1 MSRLFDEFQK
11 NNNAFNHRR
20 IAEAAKD
27 QSQFRI
33 AIPLKNSSKLKTNA
47 GGGITLD
54 EDFIRV
60 VEYEYAVRFLESQN
74 TQATA
79 NAI

>member
-11 NNNAFNHRR
+11 NNTAFNHRR
-20 IAEAAKD
+20 IAEAVKD

-33 AIPLKNSSKLKTNA
+33 AIPLKDSSKLRVNA
-47 GGGITLD
+47 SGGITLD
-54 EDFIRV
+54 DEFIRV

-74 TQATA
+74 T
-79 NAI
+79 